1 MFAFINVP
9 QSNRDNIIKNE
20 YIWQQGCFVNW
31 HMSRN
36 CSLSA
41 MKYAKRLVIAAGLQS
56 EHLPAAE
63 VE

>member
-1 MFAFINVP
+1 MFAFINLP
-9 QSNRDNIIKNE
+9 QSNHDNIIKNK
-20 YIWQQGCFVNW
+20 YIWQEGCFGNW
-31 HMSRN
+31 HMSHN

-41 MKYAKRLVIAAGLQS
+41 IKYVKRLVISAGLQS

>member
-9 QSNRDNIIKNE
+9 QSNRDNIIKHKCM
-20 YIWQQGCFVNW
+20 WQESCFMNW

-36 CSLSA
+36 RGLSA
-41 MKYAKRLVIAAGLQS
+41 MKYAKRLVISAGLQS
-56 EHLPAAE
+56 EHLPEAE